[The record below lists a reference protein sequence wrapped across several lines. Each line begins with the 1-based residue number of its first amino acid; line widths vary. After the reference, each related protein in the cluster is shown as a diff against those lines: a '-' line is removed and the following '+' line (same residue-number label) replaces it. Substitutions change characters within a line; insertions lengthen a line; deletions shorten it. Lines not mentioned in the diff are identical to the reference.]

1 MDFCKSEQ
9 EYLLSSRFEKDKEY
23 WSTVYETV
31 PDTVSIPTL
40 KNLDSNSI
48 SANRI
53 THTINGS
60 LFTQIQS
67 YCKSQKISI
76 YNFLIAIYSIYI
88 SRVCNSNDFVIGTP
102 ILNRSNYIE
111 KANNWYVYRHI
122 TF

>member
-76 YNFLIAIYSIYI
+76 YNFLSKSIATLVSFG
-88 SRVCNSNDFVIGTP
+88 CPG
-102 ILNRSNYIE
+102 
-111 KANNWYVYRHI
+111 
-122 TF
+122 